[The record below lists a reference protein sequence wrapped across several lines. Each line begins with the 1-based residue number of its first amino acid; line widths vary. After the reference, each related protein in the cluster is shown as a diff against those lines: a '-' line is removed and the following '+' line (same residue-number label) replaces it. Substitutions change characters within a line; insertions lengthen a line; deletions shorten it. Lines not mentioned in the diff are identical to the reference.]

1 MIPVLIIRSTDMK
14 DFSTIVVPHDF
25 SPQADRA
32 LQYAIKFFYGQSGK
46 NIHIL
51 HILDKTASR
60 AAEATA
66 LERIQ
71 AIIDNYHGKTS
82 AHLHPK
88 VSRGEI
94 PTAILAA
101 QQELKSDA
109 IIMGTKRS
117 MQASDNAA
125 TNAANLVYDAECPV
139 IVIPDTVDSFKLK
152 KMVLLVGKED
162 LMEPEKLSV
171 ALVVARQF
179 NAEIH
184 VLTFY
189 DEGDQDLAG
198 QDVNEDSL
206 AYYFDR
212 FYTQHIFVKSDDLLE
227 GITRYLDNH
236 DIDLFAII
244 PNNHARQGKPSEGR
258 LTRLLT
264 LQAKIPLLT
273 IDKVNAFTNA

>member
-1 MIPVLIIRSTDMK
+1 MK
-14 DFSTIVVPHDF
+14 EFSTVVVPHDF

-32 LQYAIKFFYGQSGK
+32 LQYAIKFFYGQAGK
-46 NIHIL
+46 NIYIL
-51 HILDKTASR
+51 HVLKESASR
-60 AAEATA
+60 AAEKTA

-82 AHLHPK
+82 AHLHAK
-88 VSRGEI
+88 IARGVI
-94 PTAILAA
+94 PDTILAV

-109 IIMGTKRS
+109 IIMGTRRS
-117 MQASDNAA
+117 MQANDDEA
-125 TNAANLVYDAECPV
+125 THTASLVYDAECPV
-139 IVIPDTVDSFKLK
+139 IVIPDTVEKFKLK

-162 LMEPEKLSV
+162 LLEPEKLSV

-189 DEGDQDLAG
+189 DEDDKDLAG
-198 QDVNEDSL
+198 QDVNEDNL

-227 GITRYLDNH
+227 GITKYLDNH

-244 PNNHARQGKPSEGR
+244 PNNHARQGKASEGR